1 MSQSA
6 QRTPFDDPYG
16 VSRLLH
22 TLVLLV
28 QRLPDEQGRG
38 GHAAFFDAV
47 NALMIDVCAKVP
59 SEQAANDALVLVAIA
74 QLERR
79 PLGHDP
85 LVYDLMQVL
94 RTYGFMAGE
103 RGALLLSTLSR
114 LVDRHVRLFWQESE
128 LPEPPAAAARSER
141 PKVVDWNTLNLPWH
155 LRPGQRVAALP
166 EPNESQEPD
175 SRARQPGMVLDW
187 PTMAGPCQ
195 APSSPA

>member
-1 MSQSA
+1 
-6 QRTPFDDPYG
+6 
-16 VSRLLH
+16 
-22 TLVLLV
+22 
-28 QRLPDEQGRG
+28 
-38 GHAAFFDAV
+38 
-47 NALMIDVCAKVP
+47 MIDVCAKEP

-103 RGALLLSTLSR
+103 RGTLLLSTLSR

-141 PKVVDWNTLNLPWH
+141 PRVVDWNTLNLPWH
-155 LRPGQRVAALP
+155 LRPGQRVAVAAP
-166 EPNESQEPD
+166 HESEDHD
-175 SRARQPGMVLDW
+175 SRARQPGVVVDW